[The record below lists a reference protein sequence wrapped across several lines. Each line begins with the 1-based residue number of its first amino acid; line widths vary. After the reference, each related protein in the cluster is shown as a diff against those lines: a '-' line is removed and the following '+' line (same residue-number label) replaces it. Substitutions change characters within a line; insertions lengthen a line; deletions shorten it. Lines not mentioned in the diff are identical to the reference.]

1 MIMSVIQ
8 SVIVRVARYV
18 VFPHTNLLDNTI
30 IHNYFRTLEGGE
42 TIQGNCFLKHNPI
55 CSRISILTNAILD
68 FFTVA

>member
-30 IHNYFRTLEGGE
+30 IHNYFRTLEGG
-42 TIQGNCFLKHNPI
+42 GGDHSGKLF
-55 CSRISILTNAILD
+55 S
-68 FFTVA
+68 